1 MKQTNRKIETAGSM
15 THAAACALHKIYI
28 YIKPEIDVMH
38 MNSVPTICA
47 ASKASYDIG
56 GPASPN
62 HQSGDIH
69 SGEGPGVAGSKRWQP
84 VGSDIWGED
93 SI

>member
-1 MKQTNRKIETAGSM
+1 MKQTNRRMETAGSM
-15 THAAACALHKIYI
+15 THAAACAPHKIYI

-38 MNSVPTICA
+38 MNSVPIICA

-56 GPASPN
+56 SSTSPN
-62 HQSGDIH
+62 HQSGGIQ
-69 SGEGPGVAGSKRWQP
+69 SGGPGVAGGKRWQP
-84 VGSDIWGED
+84 VGSDIWEED